1 MSKSEKG
8 TNTLYLPPPPPSPTK
23 MSTFSKT
30 VIQVLK
36 NTIITSNFMYV
47 CNAILNIGL
56 PSTYSLM
63 ALESKGGFVCKHIV
77 LTFFCKIFSTFFDE
91 KTELN
96 NGST

>member
-1 MSKSEKG
+1 
-8 TNTLYLPPPPPSPTK
+8 

-30 VIQVLK
+30 VIRVLK

-63 ALESKGGFVCKHIV
+63 ALESKGEFVCKHIV

-91 KTELN
+91 KTEQN

>member
-1 MSKSEKG
+1 
-8 TNTLYLPPPPPSPTK
+8 

-30 VIQVLK
+30 VIRVLK

-56 PSTYSLM
+56 PSTCSLM
-63 ALESKGGFVCKHIV
+63 GLESKGGFVCKHIV
-77 LTFFCKIFSTFFDE
+77 LTFFSKIFSTLFDE
-91 KTELN
+91 KTEQN

>member
-1 MSKSEKG
+1 MSKCEKG
-8 TNTLYLPPPPPSPTK
+8 TNTLNLPPPK
-23 MSTFSKT
+23 KNEHFFKT

-36 NTIITSNFMYV
+36 NTTITSNFMYV

-56 PSTYSLM
+56 PSTCSLM

-77 LTFFCKIFSTFFDE
+77 LMFFCKIFSTFFYE
-91 KTELN
+91 KTEQN